1 MKSPSS
7 SFPRRQQLAFGLA
20 LLAVVPLERAAP
32 GTALWAA
39 PAILLAAMLI
49 AWAAEAAQFF
59 IAQAFA
65 LAILAW
71 LQTMPEFAVE
81 FVLAWKQ
88 RVTCCWPT
96 SPARYACSRASAG
109 L

>member
-1 MKSPSS
+1 MTSASS
-7 SFPRRQQLAFGLA
+7 RFEPRQQLACGLA
-20 LLAVVPLERAAP
+20 LLAVLPLERAAP

-71 LQTMPEFAVE
+71 LQRFRSSPWSLFSPGGS
-81 FVLAWKQ
+81 AW
-88 RVTCCWPT
+88 TCCLPT
-96 SPARYACSRASAG
+96 
-109 L
+109 